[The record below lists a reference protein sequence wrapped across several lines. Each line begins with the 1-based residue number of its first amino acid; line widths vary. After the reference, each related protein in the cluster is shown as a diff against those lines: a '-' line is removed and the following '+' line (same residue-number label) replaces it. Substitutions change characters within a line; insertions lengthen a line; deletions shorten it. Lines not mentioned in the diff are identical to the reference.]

1 MEELLK
7 KHQNKESA
15 LCGQRPASD
24 SWTAVGTILDH
35 ETLNIVCRE
44 EHTDEVFLPANA
56 KQTWLD
62 WAATEPWQETDEA
75 VDGELIDFSTEIP
88 GSVNSTEPP
97 EVEAP
102 EATRREVAS
111 EVHQCDLS
119 WHSDSKPMD
128 VGHIP
133 ADLPDPDP
141 GPPAESITA
150 ERFQTLAKELMKQMA
165 CGKLSL
171 IWLLLS
177 VASAS
182 PVEPPVKAQPRTPI
196 RKQQLQ
202 SPGVIF
208 ARVNETE
215 TLQRSLGKDFVVE
228 EGGELRVHS
237 EPKRYGTCDKLSP
250 ETWAKRIKRHA
261 EFLVVDKPAG
271 VPCVPHVSNGRALV
285 AHVGEWLVPFV
296 AAAIAASRRKRTSR
310 EADEDIEL
318 VPCNRL
324 DVQTSGLVVLAE
336 TKDAARHFQQ
346 LLLDG
351 KVQKRYRAL
360 VPGQSLQANQTLE
373 HKISDSVFGKP
384 VPRLIA
390 PINAA
395 TDDSVHKW
403 RDARATIKRETIRG
417 DQLQELEVEL
427 HTGRTHQLRAQLAAI
442 GSPIVDDALY
452 KSLSGFM
459 WNDNSDDQQAAL
471 LVTAADR
478 MSDAP
483 IGLQCSKLEFE
494 DEADPAYLDDE
505 NELKDRVGLDGGEP
519 TSEGRAG
526 AGAPGAAVPQWTF
539 FSQRNWMMERRL
551 QEYED
556 DPTIASRL
564 ANKKKQ
570 QQKKREEDTK
580 RFRWLSSWIGLH
592 HEE

>member
-1 MEELLK
+1 
-7 KHQNKESA
+7 
-15 LCGQRPASD
+15 
-24 SWTAVGTILDH
+24 
-35 ETLNIVCRE
+35 
-44 EHTDEVFLPANA
+44 
-56 KQTWLD
+56 
-62 WAATEPWQETDEA
+62 
-75 VDGELIDFSTEIP
+75 
-88 GSVNSTEPP
+88 
-97 EVEAP
+97 
-102 EATRREVAS
+102 
-111 EVHQCDLS
+111 
-119 WHSDSKPMD
+119 
-128 VGHIP
+128 
-133 ADLPDPDP
+133 
-141 GPPAESITA
+141 
-150 ERFQTLAKELMKQMA
+150 MA

-215 TLQRSLGKDFVVE
+215 TLQRSLGKVLPWSKSSLSDLSAMGAVYYRAPTSRPFVRVGSALLPSNSEQRAQLQDFVVE

-271 VPCVPHVSNGRALV
+271 VPCVPHVSNGR
-285 AHVGEWLVPFV
+285 EWLVPFV

-494 DEADPAYLDDE
+494 DE
-505 NELKDRVGLDGGEP
+505 VFH
-519 TSEGRAG
+519 AG
-526 AGAPGAAVPQWTF
+526 KPWWTEH
-539 FSQRNWMMERRL
+539 S
-551 QEYED
+551 
-556 DPTIASRL
+556 
-564 ANKKKQ
+564 
-570 QQKKREEDTK
+570 
-580 RFRWLSSWIGLH
+580 
-592 HEE
+592 